1 MKRIWSTLFLIST
14 LMLTN
19 QIVKADENPFVR
31 FPALNEDGSKI
42 AFNFQGDL
50 WVKSLNE
57 DATANRITIHEGYEM
72 APKWSPDGNQIA
84 FSSDRYGNNDVY
96 VIQANGSKPERL
108 TYHSTGDVIS
118 DWVSDSE
125 LLFSTRRAYAQ
136 VEWDNEIYQVSVEGE
151 TPHRKM
157 DALGTMATAS
167 PNQRYIAF
175 VRGACRTAR
184 EAYKGPANKDIWVYD
199 TQTDKYH
206 QITQYEGNDF
216 QPDWVGNNTLYF
228 ISSRNGRYNIFKAQL
243 DNESMKVDGSPEAIT
258 EFSDEGIRYFD
269 VSADGTTLAFE
280 KGINIHTLSLNSGK
294 SEKLNVTL
302 PEDYRF
308 PPVKH
313 KTYRKGISEYAISP
327 GGKYTGMVIRGELFL
342 INNKKEKSK
351 TIRLTNHSFRDQGI
365 DFINDSTIIFVSDR
379 DGQKDL
385 YMLQSAD
392 PNEPDL
398 YKTLRFQVDKILKSN
413 ENETNPV
420 ISPDGKKVTF
430 VQGRGRLIVG
440 EIDTDKKKITSQIA
454 LLDGWAQPSGL
465 TWSPDSKWLAYSL
478 PDLYF
483 NSEIYIHAADD
494 SKEPVNVSMHPKGD
508 YSPYWS
514 PDGTKLGFISE
525 RNNGDN
531 DLWFAWLKKEDWQKT
546 KDDWEEMEDE
556 DENKNG
562 PEKETSEKM
571 EIDLE
576 NIHERLEQ
584 VTQLPGNEA
593 ELNISK
599 DGKTFYFVN
608 NRSGRQRFDAEQ
620 DLHSIQWDGKKMKR
634 LTQGGQNPRGVM
646 LDHKNKTLYMVK
658 NGGLLAKFNTKKKKL
673 QPVSIKAEMD
683 INYKEELQQIFKEAW
698 STIENGFYDPDHHG
712 KDWKALKKKY
722 RPYAMKASTKRDFR
736 DIFNEMLGQL
746 NASHMGIYV
755 KERAETEQEKT
766 GLLGVEVAPHPEG
779 AIIKHVIPNTPAD
792 KKFSKLKE
800 GEIITLV
807 DGQELDEKSNLYAT
821 LINKNDEEVYLEVM
835 DHSGKKRSTSIRPA
849 NSVRQE
855 QYKEWVEKRKKLT
868 EKYSNGKL
876 GYIHIQGMNWTS
888 FERFQRELTASGY
901 GKKGIVIDVRFNGGG
916 WTTDYLMAVLDVT
929 QHAYTVPRGATD
941 NLKKD
946 HPKFKKY
953 YPYSERL
960 PLAAWTKPTI
970 AMCNQNSYSNAEIFS
985 HAYKSLNLGTLVGQ
999 PTFGA
1004 VISTGGQGLID
1015 NSYIRL
1021 PFRGWYVKESG
1032 MNMEHGP
1039 AVPDI
1044 KVENEPGSKAKDE
1057 DQQLKTAVEEL
1068 LEQIE

>member
-1 MKRIWSTLFLIST
+1 MKRLCITLFLFSTLFFSK
-14 LMLTN
+14 
-19 QIVKADENPFVR
+19 QVFADENPFVR
-31 FPALNEDGSKI
+31 FPALNKDGSKI
-42 AFNFQGDL
+42 AFNYQGDI
-50 WVKSLNE
+50 WVKALNK
-57 DATANRITIHEGYEM
+57 DANANRITIHEGYEL
-72 APKWSPDGNQIA
+72 APHWSPDGNQIA
-84 FSSDRYGNNDVY
+84 FSSNRYGNNDIY
-96 VIQANGSKPERL
+96 VIQADGSKPKRL
-108 TYHSTGDVIS
+108 TYHSTNDLIGGWAS
-118 DWVSDSE
+118 DND
-125 LLFSTRRAYAQ
+125 LIFSTRRAYAQ
-136 VEWDNEIYQVSVEGE
+136 VEWDNEIYQVSLKGE

-157 DALGTMATAS
+157 DAVGLMATVS
-167 PNQRYIAF
+167 PNERYVAF

-184 EAYKGPANKDIWVYD
+184 EDYTGPANKDIWVYD
-199 TQTDKYH
+199 TKEDKYH
-206 QITQYEGNDF
+206 QITNYKGNDF
-216 QPDWVGNNTLYF
+216 LPDWVGNNTLYF
-228 ISSRNGRYNIFKAQL
+228 ISSRNSRYNVFKIQL
-243 DNESMKVDGSPEAIT
+243 DENMKPSANPEAIT
-258 EFSDEGIRYFD
+258 EFKDEGIRHFD
-269 VSADGTTLAFE
+269 VSADGSKLAFE
-280 KGINIHTLSLNSGK
+280 KGISIHTKDLKNEGK
-294 SEKLNVTL
+294 IRKLTVTL

-313 KTYRKGISEYAISP
+313 KTYRKGIREYDVSP
-327 GGKYTGMVIRGELFL
+327 NGKYTGMVIRGELFL
-342 INNKKEKSK
+342 INNEKDKSK
-351 TIRLTNHSFRDQGI
+351 TVRLTNHPFRDQ
-365 DFINDSTIIFVSDR
+365 DVEFVNDSTIVFVSDR
-379 DGQKDL
+379 EGQKDL
-385 YMLQSAD
+385 YLLTSAD
-392 PNEPDL
+392 PDETDL
-398 YKTLRFQVDKILKSN
+398 YETLRYQVDRITDNK

-420 ISPDGKKVTF
+420 IAPNGKKIAY
-430 VQGRGRLIVG
+430 QKGRGTLIVG
-440 EIDTDKKKITSQIA
+440 EINTDKKKITNKTT

-465 TWSPDSKWLAYSL
+465 TWSPDNKWLAYSL

-483 NSEIYIHAADD
+483 NSEIYIHAADN

-525 RNNGDN
+525 RNNGDR

-546 KDDWEEMEDE
+546 RDDWEDMED
-556 DENKNG
+556 DEENG
-562 PEKETSEKM
+562 KEKDSEEI

-576 NIHERLEQ
+576 KIHERLEQ

-634 LTQGGQNPRGVM
+634 LTQGGQNPRGMM
-646 LDHKNKTLYMVK
+646 LDHENSTLYMVK
-658 NGGLLAKFNTKKKKL
+658 SGGVFAKFNTKKKKL
-673 QPVSIKAEMD
+673 KPVSIKAEMD
-683 INYKEELQQIFKEAW
+683 INYKEELKQIFREGW
-698 STIENGFYDPDHHG
+698 SVIENGFYDPEHHG
-712 KDWKALKKKY
+712 KDWEALKKKY
-722 RPYAMKASTKRDFR
+722 KPYAMKASTKRDFR

-746 NASHMGIYV
+746 NASHMGIYG
-755 KERAETEQEKT
+755 RDLAETEQERT
-766 GLLGVEVAPHPEG
+766 GLLGLEVAPHPKG
-779 AIIKHVIPNTPAD
+779 AVIKHIVPNTPAD
-792 KKFSKLKE
+792 KKFSKLKK

-807 DGQELDEKSNLYAT
+807 DGKELNINSNLYAQ

-835 DHSGKKRSTSIRPA
+835 DQEGNKRSVSIRPT
-849 NSVRQE
+849 NSIRQE
-855 QYKEWVEKRKKLT
+855 KYREWVEERKKLT

-876 GYIHIQGMNWTS
+876 GYIHIQGMNWPS

-941 NLKKD
+941 NLD
-946 HPKFKKY
+946 ENHPKFKEY

-985 HAYKSLNLGTLVGQ
+985 HAYKSLDLGTLVGQ

-1021 PFRGWYVKESG
+1021 PFRGWYVKESE

-1044 KVENEPGSKAKDE
+1044 KVENKPGMKADNE
-1057 DQQLKTAVEEL
+1057 DKQLKRAVEEL
-1068 LEQIE
+1068 LNQLEE